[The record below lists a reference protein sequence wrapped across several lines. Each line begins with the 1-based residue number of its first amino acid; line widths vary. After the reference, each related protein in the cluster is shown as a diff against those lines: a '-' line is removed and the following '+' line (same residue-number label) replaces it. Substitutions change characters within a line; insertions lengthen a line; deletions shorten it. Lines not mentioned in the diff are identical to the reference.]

1 MELTIDDLK
10 IAIKVIDVAAE
21 RGAIKGEEMQIV
33 GALRQKFVAVILSNE
48 QAPEEQEQFE
58 EIVIEEKSENPTS
71 QSDE

>member
-48 QAPEEQEQFE
+48 QAPEEPEQFE